1 MTLNTWIYRF
11 NASFGQWNVC
21 FRYVRLES
29 NWVCGKETVQSEA
42 ATLLIF
48 LHGLGERRPVRADS
62 VNFLH
67 VFLHVMLCFLLAF
80 SSNDPSTHSKH
91 EWCCCDV
98 ILTLGL
104 KQLQKETCPG
114 WVTMMRHLLRWTC
127 KRRLARKIPLLVV
140 PVIVHF
146 LCLFVPGDSPKQQEW
161 WVVPNLFNTYKQ
173 ATVWIKLNR
182 PCLCNPFTS
191 YLPCRVHR
199 IAKDSH
205 KINIETY
212 WNRNDEFVES
222 SRCAEV
228 LGEASLPPA
237 KTPSIVLFD
246 GRGHGNSSGWTGGGP
261 EQFHWKSLG
270 LDMLQVAGAHRTCL
284 SQPWAPSYIFGG
296 CSMGAAAAVSL
307 MQSVNS

>member
-1 MTLNTWIYRF
+1 
-11 NASFGQWNVC
+11 
-21 FRYVRLES
+21 
-29 NWVCGKETVQSEA
+29 
-42 ATLLIF
+42 
-48 LHGLGERRPVRADS
+48 
-62 VNFLH
+62 
-67 VFLHVMLCFLLAF
+67 
-80 SSNDPSTHSKH
+80 
-91 EWCCCDV
+91 
-98 ILTLGL
+98 
-104 KQLQKETCPG
+104 
-114 WVTMMRHLLRWTC
+114 MMRHLLRWTC
-127 KRRLARKIPLLVV
+127 KRRLARKNPLYTGCSSHCHSFSV
-140 PVIVHF
+140 
-146 LCLFVPGDSPKQQEW
+146 FVCTWGQSKAAGMMSSAKSFQY
-161 WVVPNLFNTYKQ
+161 LQ
-173 ATVWIKLNR
+173 AGNCSNQTWPTMV
-182 PCLCNPFTS
+182 CNPFTS
-191 YLPCRVHR
+191 YLPCRVQR

-222 SRCAEV
+222 SQCAEV

-296 CSMGAAAAVSL
+296 CSMGAAAAVSS